1 MSVATIKLSTNGQI
15 VIPKEIR
22 DELSWQAGTEL
33 SLVSSSAGVM
43 LKATPK
49 KTGRK
54 LEDLMGMIKY
64 DGPSVP
70 IEELCKPARAVEIIP
85 EINVIQLS

>member
-1 MSVATIKLSTNGQI
+1 MLVATIKLSTKGQI

-33 SLVSSSAGVM
+33 TLVTTSSGIM
-43 LKATPK
+43 LKAAPK

-54 LEDLMGMIKY
+54 LEDLMGMLKY
-64 DGPSVP
+64 DGPAVP
-70 IEELCKPARAVEIIP
+70 IEELCKPVEYNSDW
-85 EINVIQLS
+85 EDSERQRE